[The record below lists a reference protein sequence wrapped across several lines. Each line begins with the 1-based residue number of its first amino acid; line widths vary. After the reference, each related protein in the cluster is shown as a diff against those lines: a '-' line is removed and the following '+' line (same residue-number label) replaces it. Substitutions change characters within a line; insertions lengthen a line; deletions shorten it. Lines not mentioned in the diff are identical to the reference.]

1 MALRPLG
8 TVPPPPFRE
17 TPPELL
23 HWLQQLADAF
33 NALPFSYFST
43 ADGPEASGITAPT
56 GFIGLEIGSSAT
68 TKLWAKTSSGTTGW
82 QPLA

>member
-1 MALRPLG
+1 MPVRPFG

-17 TPPELL
+17 TPPELT
-23 HWLQQLADAF
+23 HWLQHLADAF

-43 ADGPEASGITAPT
+43 ADGPNASAVTAPS

-68 TKLWAKTSSGTTGW
+68 TKVWVKTSTGTTGW
-82 QPLA
+82 KALG